1 MGEQRTT
8 TTHKQLQD
16 LRALIQSPI
25 FSTNRPQS
33 SLSSHQSRPGHASL
47 SMSRSS
53 KFRSRPQTSMGF
65 IQEQHHDAQAPGGAI
80 GRSVSFGARSTS
92 PMGGDDRRQK
102 DVRGLS
108 GSGLESQSAS
118 FVRRTPAGR
127 PDDSTLNGGPNTELL
142 KFAADAKMSA
152 HTTSL
157 IRDARD
163 KVLAQALRFCA
174 YASLWPCMYLS
185 AHRYFRPTG

>member
-1 MGEQRTT
+1 MG
-8 TTHKQLQD
+8 K
-16 LRALIQSPI
+16 
-25 FSTNRPQS
+25 
-33 SLSSHQSRPGHASL
+33 
-47 SMSRSS
+47 
-53 KFRSRPQTSMGF
+53 
-65 IQEQHHDAQAPGGAI
+65 
-80 GRSVSFGARSTS
+80 SVGFGARSTS
-92 PMGGDDRRQK
+92 PMDGDRRQK
-102 DVRGLS
+102 S
-108 GSGLESQSAS
+108 GSGLESRGGSFLRRTPAGVQAPDDSKSGSGQESSGGS
-118 FVRRTPAGR
+118 FVRRTPAGVQA